1 MYAQIGECFEHI
13 ETLDKD
19 TISAFANSI
28 GDLNPLHHDDTLA
41 EASRYGGIIAC
52 GPHYAS
58 ILIAQTATYFSRSTS
73 MVGLEFS
80 FKFKAA
86 VRPGETLRF
95 HWEVIEVNWNEKLN
109 GDIVTLSGF
118 ISNSE
123 GKELLTS
130 SGKVLVTEKL

>member
-58 ILIAQTATYFSRSTS
+58 IL
-73 MVGLEFS
+73 
-80 FKFKAA
+80 
-86 VRPGETLRF
+86 F
-95 HWEVIEVNWNEKLN
+95 H
-109 GDIVTLSGF
+109 VT
-118 ISNSE
+118 
-123 GKELLTS
+123 
-130 SGKVLVTEKL
+130 V